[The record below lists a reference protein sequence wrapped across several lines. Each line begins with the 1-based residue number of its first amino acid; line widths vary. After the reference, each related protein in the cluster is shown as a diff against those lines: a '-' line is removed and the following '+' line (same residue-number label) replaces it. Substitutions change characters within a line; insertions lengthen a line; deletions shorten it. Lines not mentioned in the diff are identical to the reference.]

1 MLTKHTAFIVSFI
14 LFTQNSFAD
23 YKDTIRHTELV
34 NELILRG
41 ISVPTGSGVSVTQV
55 EALEATNAY
64 MPNTADSQF
73 TGKTITDVAS
83 GGITSSHATVVGKN
97 LYGNTSS
104 MAPGIADIE
113 VYEANDW
120 LNNQGWQ
127 SGDPFFETNQLQNH
141 SWIGFSSSYVATAR
155 MDYAVVRDGFLPI
168 AGLYNANYGEQAIPS
183 DIPEIYGSMYNGITV
198 GVSAGTHRTGVT
210 SAADGPGR
218 IKPEIVAP
226 NTYTSFATPYVTAA
240 AAMLIESAGADA
252 DAKRQQVL
260 KAILIAAADKAPFA
274 GWDQTTLRPLDDI
287 YGAGQLDV
295 YEGYFIQQAGKQ
307 VAGSTI
313 DERGW
318 NFTSLESGGSHAYS
332 LFVPNGF
339 TLRNLSALITWNR
352 TVTRTSR
359 GRFITYTPNDLAN
372 LSLTLAQQPSGIT
385 QTSNSPVDNIE
396 HIWRDSSNALSA
408 GNYSLTVTTDLAA
421 DYAIAWRSEL
431 YQDYNAWASGA
442 FTTTPL
448 TDQDPAD
455 DPDGDGIRNLLEQ
468 AFGGDPEQSED
479 SNILPI
485 SQTVTDS
492 GQDYLEISFRKP
504 TFKSDL
510 TYTVE
515 TVTDLNG
522 TWTSIASEVVLKAIQ
537 TEPGDF
543 DRYVYRRVA
552 SIANHEKAFLRVSV
566 TQ

>member
-14 LFTQNSFAD
+14 LFTQSSFAN
-23 YKDTIRHTELV
+23 YKDTIHHTELV
-34 NELILRG
+34 SELNLRG
-41 ISVPTGSGVSVTQV
+41 ISVPTGLGVSVTQV

-104 MAPGIADIE
+104 MAPSIADIE

-127 SGDPFFETNQLQNH
+127 SGDPFVETNQLQNH
-141 SWIGFSSSYVATAR
+141 SWVGFSSSNVATAR

-168 AGLYNANYGEQAIPS
+168 AGLYNANYGEQTIPS

-210 SAADGPGR
+210 SATDGPGR

-318 NFTSLESGGSHAYS
+318 NFTSLESGGSHAYN

-352 TVTRTSR
+352 TVTRTRR
-359 GRFITYTPNDLAN
+359 GNFISYTPNDLAN
-372 LSLTLAQQPSGIT
+372 LSLTLTQQPSGIT

-408 GNYSLTVTTDLAA
+408 GNYSLTVSTDLAA

-431 YQDYNAWASGA
+431 YQDYNAWASVA

-455 DPDGDGIRNLLEQ
+455 DPDGDGILNLLEH

-485 SQTVTDS
+485 SQTVTDG

-504 TFKSDL
+504 TFNSDL

-552 SIANHEKAFLRVSV
+552 PIANHEKAFLRVSV

>member
-1 MLTKHTAFIVSFI
+1 VLTKHTAFIVSFV

-23 YKDTIRHTELV
+23 YKDTIHHTELV
-34 NELILRG
+34 NELIHRG
-41 ISVPTGSGVSVTQV
+41 ISVPTGLGVSVTQV

-104 MAPGIADIE
+104 MAPSIADIE
-113 VYEANDW
+113 VYEANHW

-127 SGDPFFETNQLQNH
+127 SGDPFVETNQLQNH
-141 SWIGFSSSYVATAR
+141 SWVGFSSSNVATTR

-168 AGLYNANYGEQAIPS
+168 AGLYNANYGEQTIPS

-226 NTYTSFATPYVTAA
+226 NSYTSFATPYVTAA
-240 AAMLIESAGADA
+240 AAMLIESAGVDA
-252 DAKRQQVL
+252 DAKRQQVV
-260 KAILIAAADKAPFA
+260 KAILLAAADKTPFA

-307 VAGSTI
+307 IAGSTI

-318 NFTSLESGGSHAYS
+318 NFASLGSGSSHTYN

-339 TLRNLSALITWNR
+339 ILRNLSALITWNR
-352 TVTRTSR
+352 TVART
-359 GRFITYTPNDLAN
+359 GRKFIIYTPNTLAN
-372 LSLTLAQQPSGIT
+372 LSLTLAQQPSGVT

-431 YQDYNAWASGA
+431 YQDYNAWASVA

-455 DPDGDGIRNLLEQ
+455 DPDGDGILNLLEQ

-485 SQTVTDS
+485 SQTVTD
-492 GQDYLEISFRKP
+492 GGNDYLEISFRKP

-522 TWTSIASEVVLKAIQ
+522 TWTSIASEVVLQAIQ

-552 SIANHEKAFLRVSV
+552 PITDHEKAFLRVSV